1 MESLTWQEVV
11 VLDSLFDKFV
21 FIKQATNGFAD
32 AGIANDEVI
41 LPSDAGPFACLLKTS
56 AFH

>member
-21 FIKQATNGFAD
+21 FIKQATNGFAV
-32 AGIANDEVI
+32 AGIADDEGI
-41 LPSDAGPFACLLKTS
+41 LPSDAEAAAHQDLIKK
-56 AFH
+56 HQ